1 MKENKIE
8 KWISDSNQNN
18 ANPILILNVKEQD
31 IENWIKTL

>member
-8 KWISDSNQNN
+8 KWINDSNQNN

-31 IENWIKTL
+31 IGLTPKI